1 MSVAT
6 PINAPV
12 SVPLSDALLDVKL
25 PVALE
30 LGRTELSVAELSQ
43 LQDGTVL
50 PLDRDLDAPLDVM
63 VNGTVVAHAEVVQVD
78 GKFALRITEVLKND
92 SQDARG

>member
-1 MSVAT
+1 MTS
-6 PINAPV
+6 
-12 SVPLSDALLDVKL
+12 KL
-25 PVALE
+25 FQPKAVLID
-30 LGRTELSVAELSQ
+30 L
-43 LQDGTVL
+43 DGTVL

-92 SQDARG
+92 SQEARG